1 MKCVYVCKY
10 PTLTILPTCFP
21 NFKKKVVFFF
31 RNNFFL
37 KNETT
42 LANKEKLKE
51 KGTM

>member
-1 MKCVYVCKY
+1 MKYVYVCKY

-21 NFKKKVVFFF
+21 NLKKKDFL